1 MTLKLICRFL
11 ILYYYS
17 NYGWPKTCQ
26 KQSCE
31 QRKYFKSHSI
41 NESCRILLIINAWVP
56 MSSNESFS
64 ICILF
69 ATFWTSIFIIV
80 VLKKI
85 NRNQMVVKHEMHR
98 QKKQHPK
105 NLTSSVKQTTLT
117 FKKKMCFWAKLKF
130 SFQCCFPFLDLFKL
144 YKNVKKAFNPY
155 EGHKFPTR

>member
-1 MTLKLICRFL
+1 MDDLKLAKNNLVSKGNTSSPIP
-11 ILYYYS
+11 S
-17 NYGWPKTCQ
+17 MSPV
-26 KQSCE
+26 
-31 QRKYFKSHSI
+31 
-41 NESCRILLIINAWVP
+41 ESCWSLMHEYQCPAMRV
-56 MSSNESFS
+56 FQF
-64 ICILF
+64 LF